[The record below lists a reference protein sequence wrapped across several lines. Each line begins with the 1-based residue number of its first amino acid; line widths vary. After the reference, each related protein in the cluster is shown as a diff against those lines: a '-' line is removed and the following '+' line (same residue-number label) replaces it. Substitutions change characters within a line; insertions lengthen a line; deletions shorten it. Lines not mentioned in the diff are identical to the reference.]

1 MNKGLTKIEI
11 QKFWGVFHIFW
22 WRNYGIRESPQ
33 NKTILQI
40 ESESM
45 WGENVKWEAP
55 FSTRS
60 NIFEWVLHLKDTAI
74 LKVESSILQIRYTNR
89 HWPKSP
95 EIHWYRHWRIKK
107 AIDHWKKNADD
118 KVCIDVQPCFS
129 PYGKNISHSPSHRPV
144 YTLTTSDVY
153 SKIRKVSMMNKS
165 YVQTTPRIQLVEQQ
179 QQLGPRRRQKRRE
192 RKRMQKV
199 SQVR

>member
-107 AIDHWKKNADD
+107 PQIIGRKTQMIRFALMYSPASPHMAKTSPTLPLI
-118 KVCIDVQPCFS
+118 VQ
-129 PYGKNISHSPSHRPV
+129 Y
-144 YTLTTSDVY
+144 
-153 SKIRKVSMMNKS
+153 IRLQR
-165 YVQTTPRIQLVEQQ
+165 QTYIAKLEKLV
-179 QQLGPRRRQKRRE
+179 
-192 RKRMQKV
+192 
-199 SQVR
+199 